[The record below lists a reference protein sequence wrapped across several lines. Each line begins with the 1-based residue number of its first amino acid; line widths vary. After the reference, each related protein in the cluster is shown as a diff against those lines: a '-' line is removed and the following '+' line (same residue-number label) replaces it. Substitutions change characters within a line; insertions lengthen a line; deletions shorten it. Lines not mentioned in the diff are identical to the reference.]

1 MFAPDRETMMMV
13 ALVVSIAASFYMF
26 NELKKQKQE
35 ISTVKNYAVAVS
47 KKIPRVET
55 RKPAAKRSEPE
66 PEEDEEE

>member
-1 MFAPDRETMMMV
+1 MV

-47 KKIPRVET
+47 KKIPRVEAK
-55 RKPAAKRSEPE
+55 KPAKRPEPE
-66 PEEDEEE
+66 PEEDDEE